1 MRRSLTPWSRQLP
14 RPLEDF
20 ARELDQLRHLF
31 LGEESG
37 HRSGWGHLSPT
48 TNMVETDTAYEVS
61 VDLPGMAPE
70 EVNIELQEGQLVIFG
85 EREEDKEEEGQT
97 FHVVER
103 RYGQFRRSIP
113 LPGSVD
119 EDKIEAH
126 YRHGVLT
133 ITLPKT
139 ETGKVRRIE
148 VKSQED
154 RFQSTRPTD

>member
-1 MRRSLTPWSRQLP
+1 
-14 RPLEDF
+14 
-20 ARELDQLRHLF
+20 
-31 LGEESG
+31 
-37 HRSGWGHLSPT
+37 
-48 TNMVETDTAYEVS
+48 MVETDTAYEVS